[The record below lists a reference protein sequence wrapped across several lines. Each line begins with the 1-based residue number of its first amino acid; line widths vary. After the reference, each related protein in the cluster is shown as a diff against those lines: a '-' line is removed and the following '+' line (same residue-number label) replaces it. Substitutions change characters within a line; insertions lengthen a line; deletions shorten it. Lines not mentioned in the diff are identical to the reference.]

1 MVTEKE
7 KTTLQDQ
14 DDQPEIDDDETLRM
28 RNVCEFGKFSFELE
42 EKREQ
47 SILNQSG
54 HMLTAF
60 SLFSAAILMALPLV
74 AEYTSI
80 PDGQAFCLSVV
91 VLVPLV
97 ASLLLAIVAQ
107 WRFKYQTMINAKE
120 FENAIFRSKDSYKG
134 QSDYDWQ
141 WVHQLTA
148 VQDSKRLNNDKRVKL
163 VKASMICFLVSV
175 GILLMG
181 NMFFFILYA

>member
-1 MVTEKE
+1 MVTEEE

-14 DDQPEIDDDETLRM
+14 EIKEENLRM
-28 RNVCEFGKFSFELE
+28 GNVREFGKFSFELE

-54 HMLTAF
+54 QMLTAF
-60 SLFSAAILMALPLV
+60 SLFSAAVLMALPLV
-74 AEYTSI
+74 ADYTSI

-107 WRFKYQTMINAKE
+107 WRFKYQTMINARE
-120 FENAIFRSKDSYKG
+120 FENEIFRNKDSYKE

-141 WVHQLTA
+141 WVYQLTA
-148 VQDSKRLNNDKRVKL
+148 VQDSKKTNNDKRVKL

-175 GILLMG
+175 GVLVVG